1 MPFLKLHLE
10 IQAQSGCSEHFSRPL
25 RCAQKAFGKHVIH
38 DEKAKLQPDKAVPV
52 GFSQTLGSECSP

>member
-1 MPFLKLHLE
+1 MPFLKPHLE
-10 IQAQSGCSEHFSRPL
+10 TQHRLGAQGTSAALSGV
-25 RCAQKAFGKHVIH
+25 AQKALWKQVSH